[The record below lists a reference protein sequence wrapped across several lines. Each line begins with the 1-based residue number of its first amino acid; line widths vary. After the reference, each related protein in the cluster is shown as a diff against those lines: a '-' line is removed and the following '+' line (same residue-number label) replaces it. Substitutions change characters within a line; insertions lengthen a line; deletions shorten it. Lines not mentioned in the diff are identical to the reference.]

1 MEQINNKKIFL
12 VLDGNAVMHRAFH
25 AMPQFMTFEGIPTG
39 AVYGFFSMLL
49 KLMQNLH
56 PTHIAITFDRP
67 KPTFRKLMYVGYQ
80 AQRPKMDDGLSR
92 QFGMI
97 HDLLDVI
104 GIPIYEVDGFEA
116 DDVLGTIAYKVTHDE
131 KDDRD
136 TVFIVTGDR
145 DIMQLVTSHVN
156 VLAPYKGI
164 SEVMIMDEE
173 KVREKFGVNPI
184 QIIDLKALQGDA
196 SDNYPGVQGIGP
208 KSAMNLVKEYGSV
221 DAIYEH
227 IDEIGVKNPKLAQK
241 LIDGHDQAKLAQTL
255 ATIKTDVPFVFEYDK
270 CNVKHFKRAD
280 FERAFEIY
288 QFGSL
293 IKRLDDVFGKTKTG
307 KKVEEKKSG
316 QMKLL

>member
-1 MEQINNKKIFL
+1 MEQIQNKKIFL
-12 VLDGNAVMHRAFH
+12 VLDGNAIMHRAFH
-25 AMPQFMTFEGIPTG
+25 AMPQFMVKDGIPVG

-56 PTHIAITFDRP
+56 PTHIAVTFDRP
-67 KPTFRKLMYVGYQ
+67 KPTFRKIMYVGYQ
-80 AQRPKMDDGLSR
+80 AARPRMDDGLSK
-92 QFGMI
+92 QFGII
-97 HDLLDVI
+97 HDLLNVI

-116 DDVLGTIAYKVTHDE
+116 DDVLGTIAEKVTHDE

-145 DIMQLVTSHVN
+145 DLMQLVHSHVH

-164 SEVMIMDEE
+164 SEVMVMDEE

-184 QIIDLKALQGDA
+184 QIIDLKALQGDS
-196 SDNYPGVQGIGP
+196 SDNYPGVAGIGP
-208 KSAMNLVKEYGSV
+208 KTAVNLVKEYGSV
-221 DAIYEH
+221 DSIYEH

-270 CNVKHFKRAD
+270 CSVKHFKRAD

-288 QFGSL
+288 DFKSL
-293 IKRLDDVFGKTKTG
+293 IKRLDDVYGKTKTG
-307 KKVEEKKSG
+307 KKVEEKKNN